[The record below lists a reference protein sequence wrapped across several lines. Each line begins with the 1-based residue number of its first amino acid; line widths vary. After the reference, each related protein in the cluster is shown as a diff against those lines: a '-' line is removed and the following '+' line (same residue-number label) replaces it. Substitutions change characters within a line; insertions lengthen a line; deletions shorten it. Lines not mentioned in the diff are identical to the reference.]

1 MTRPVHERA
10 LELML
15 KVEEAI
21 PETGPAGPREFPRLD
36 GLLLMPLWRVRS
48 LHHAIHLLMVNGLLD
63 EALVLWR
70 SLFEDAVRLR
80 SILREPDRAP
90 YVISMLREAA
100 HERRKLIEEGVRAE
114 LEADPV
120 PLRQA
125 VDDRL
130 RELDKFQ
137 SDHGI
142 KKPIT
147 PPSTKDGARNL
158 GWKTEYWLFIAGPQT
173 GVDYGKLTAA
183 IPQISVLLEDI
194 DKSLFRTAQLFC
206 LLLVDRKPDS
216 KGLLTHLMITTAQ
229 RKQLV
234 KQIDSSFGAR
244 LSDQNRNYTVES
256 AALMRD
262 FLLGPR
268 KSADEPRQ

>member
-1 MTRPVHERA
+1 MRGHVLTGRRDKSMLTLLARYFGTIVLCCLTGASYAQQTPAYNVVAEYIRQLAAIQEVQELSARELKASNNSLLDAIRGSTRIK
-10 LELML
+10 LELSRD
-15 KVEEAI
+15 I
-21 PETGPAGPREFPRLD
+21 ETFKAMNLD
-36 GLLLMPLWRVRS
+36 PPFETLLPTVINYYRQKIE
-48 LHHAIHLLMVNGLLD
+48 LHD
-63 EALVLWR
+63 T
-70 SLFEDAVRLR
+70 
-80 SILREPDRAP
+80 
-90 YVISMLREAA
+90 
-100 HERRKLIEEGVRAE
+100 LIEIAS
-114 LEADPV
+114 
-120 PLRQA
+120 
-125 VDDRL
+125 
-130 RELDKFQ
+130 K
-137 SDHGI
+137 
-142 KKPIT
+142 
-147 PPSTKDGARNL
+147 
-158 GWKTEYWLFIAGPQT
+158 FIAGPQT